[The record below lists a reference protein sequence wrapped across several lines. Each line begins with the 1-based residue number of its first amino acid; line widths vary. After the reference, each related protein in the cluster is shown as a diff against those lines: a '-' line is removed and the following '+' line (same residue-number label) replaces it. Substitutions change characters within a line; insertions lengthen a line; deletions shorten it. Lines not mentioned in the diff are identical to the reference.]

1 MQKQI
6 GQLFTIGVRGTELTK
21 DEQDF
26 IVKNNIG
33 GICLFGRNVESPE
46 QIHNLCS
53 QIQGLRTK
61 LPGQHPFLISIDM
74 EGGRVHRLKPP
85 FTQWPSL
92 ELLGKL
98 DSTSLAFKFALMM
111 GDELRSVGIN
121 LDFAPCMDV
130 LTNPENPVIG
140 DRSVSSDPEM
150 VSKISSALVRGYIK
164 SGIIPCGKHFPGH
177 GNTMVDSHEELPKE
191 QTTLEHLMEVEL
203 QPFKKAF
210 RARLE
215 MIMTGHILF
224 ENVDPENPVTLSKKF
239 LKDILRDELKYRH
252 LIVSDDLDMKALANY
267 HETADIPVKA
277 LEAGCDMLLYC
288 NNFESPQI
296 GFDAVCKAIEDG
308 KLDKVEM
315 EAKLKLVETL
325 KKDHLGKAE
334 IMPFDEATK
343 FIGHPDHLKLSKS
356 VKEGKIPEE
365 LLTT

>member
-1 MQKQI
+1 MKEKI
-6 GQLFTIGVRGTELTK
+6 GQLFTIGIRGTELTQ

-26 IVKNNIG
+26 LVKNNIG
-33 GICLFGRNVESPE
+33 GVCLFSRNVESPE
-46 QIHNLCS
+46 QVHRLCN
-53 QIQGLRTK
+53 QIQNLRTK

-85 FTQWPSL
+85 FTQWPAL
-92 ELLGKL
+92 EKLGKL

-140 DRSVSSDPEM
+140 DRSISSDAEH

-164 SGIIPCGKHFPGH
+164 SGVIPCGKHFPGH
-177 GNTMVDSHEELPKE
+177 GNTMVDSHEELPREK
-191 QTTLEHLMEVEL
+191 TSLEHLMDVEL

-224 ENVDPENPVTLSKKF
+224 ENIDPENPVTLSKKF
-239 LKDILRDELKYRH
+239 LKDILRTELRYRH
-252 LIVSDDLDMKALANY
+252 IVVSDDLDMKALANHY
-267 HETADIPVKA
+267 KTEDIPVMA
-277 LEAGCDMLLYC
+277 LDAGCDMVLYC
-288 NNFESPQI
+288 NDFETPGV
-296 GFDAVCKAIEDG
+296 GFEAVCKAVQDGRLNKAEIED
-308 KLDKVEM
+308 
-315 EAKLKLVETL
+315 KLKLIETL

-343 FIGHPDHLKLSKS
+343 YIGHPDHLKLSKAILD
-356 VKEGKIPEE
+356 GKIPEE